1 MMISVLKSPRC
12 YKCLMSPCVTPRVI
26 LPVSDLVER
35 RTTTDR
41 WKVAPVV
48 VAELSLPAASNTLIP
63 NLIPTCDGRA
73 LMGRRETNQ

>member
-1 MMISVLKSPRC
+1 MCPNMHGNRSVAGPG
-12 YKCLMSPCVTPRVI
+12 CVCIRNARKDAGVVPKGCGVMTA
-26 LPVSDLVER
+26 
-35 RTTTDR
+35 
-41 WKVAPVV
+41 VAPVV